1 MKVTWEKNP
10 SSFMHLLV
18 DTTDV
23 RVLEEEKA
31 KVKCQNIMLA
41 SVSHEFRTPLNA
53 FDNSLQLIKMNLD
66 QLIEIAKSPKIET
79 SDSSKIDVI
88 YNKIVKFIKIGNISS
103 RLLMHL
109 VEDILDLG
117 KFEAGTFS
125 LNQTEFIISEIVDN
139 MIDIFENQ
147 FVAKGIEFKIK
158 VEEGLLHSVCVSD
171 LRRINQ
177 VLINLLSNSFKF
189 TQQGSVTLKIQRKIA
204 RHGQYLKFSVIDTG
218 VGIPKNEQEKLFK
231 MFSMLD
237 QHQKKLNQKGTGIGL
252 AISKKIIESLSGEIS
267 VESEENKLTC
277 FSFTVEL
284 PTENK
289 SKFDLPHIFGQLQ

>member
-41 SVSHEFRTPLNA
+41 SVPHEFRTPLNA

-66 QLIEIAKSPKIET
+66 QLIEIAKSPKRET

-158 VEEGLLHSVCVSD
+158 VEEGCFT
-171 LRRINQ
+171 
-177 VLINLLSNSFKF
+177 LSAY
-189 TQQGSVTLKIQRKIA
+189 QI
-204 RHGQYLKFSVIDTG
+204 
-218 VGIPKNEQEKLFK
+218 
-231 MFSMLD
+231 
-237 QHQKKLNQKGTGIGL
+237 
-252 AISKKIIESLSGEIS
+252 SGES
-267 VESEENKLTC
+267 T
-277 FSFTVEL
+277 
-284 PTENK
+284 
-289 SKFDLPHIFGQLQ
+289 KF